1 MALVGNK
8 ADLHEKREVAAQ
20 VSISHPL
27 TTVIQSQNN
36 CLFVSFMTFF
46 FLLLKDGMDYA
57 EKNGMFFIETS
68 AKTADNI
75 NQLFEVKKK
84 NLTILNLKF
93 PEFPIHVA

>member
-8 ADLHEKREVAAQ
+8 ADLHEKRKVSVQ
-20 VSISHPL
+20 VSIYLHPISKQL
-27 TTVIQSQNN
+27 FLCFFLCFFLSFTT
-36 CLFVSFMTFF
+36 F

-75 NQLFEVKKK
+75 NQLFEVK
-84 NLTILNLKF
+84 LKIPVSF
-93 PEFPIHVA
+93 I

>member
-8 ADLHEKREVAAQ
+8 ADLHEKRKVSVQ
-20 VSISHPL
+20 VSIYLPL
-27 TTVIQSQNN
+27 TTFIQSQNN
-36 CLFVSFMTFF
+36 CLFVSFMTF

-75 NQLFEVKKK
+75 NQLFEVKIKIP
-84 NLTILNLKF
+84 LSFI
-93 PEFPIHVA
+93 